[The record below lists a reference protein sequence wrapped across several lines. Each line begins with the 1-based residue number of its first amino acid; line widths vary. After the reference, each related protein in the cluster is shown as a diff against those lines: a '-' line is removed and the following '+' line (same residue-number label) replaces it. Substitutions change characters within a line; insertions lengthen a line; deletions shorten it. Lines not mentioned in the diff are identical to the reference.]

1 MWSDN
6 ESDVDLL
13 RASHIARAVVRLVK
27 TPSLLPTSIGVYG
40 DWGSGKSTVLRMV
53 LSDLKKEPEILPIWF
68 NGWLFEGYQDAR
80 SALMGSILDALKGR
94 IAKDESRFKK
104 AKNKVA
110 KLAKRVD
117 ILRVSSTAFRYGLP
131 VLLGQPHLALASVG
145 VDLVKLLKDN
155 AKDLNADDLRK
166 VLAAAPAADEIRRSV
181 STFREEFA
189 GLLKD
194 LDLEGVAI
202 IIDDLDRCL
211 PPTIIETLE
220 AIKLFLFVPQTAFI
234 IGADE
239 RLIRHA
245 VRQRF
250 PELPGPEAEV
260 GRDYLEKLI
269 QIPITIPQ
277 LSGAEVESY
286 TSLLFAQRHVDSATF
301 AALLEKIA
309 KERAA
314 EVSRPAFDIGVL
326 RAVLPDGK
334 LEQALQEDLDLGRQ
348 ITLVLT
354 PGLSGSPRR
363 TKRFLN
369 AVLLRLEMA
378 KDRGLTLSR
387 QVLAKLLVLEYIR
400 APFFRQL
407 AALQAADGRP
417 QALVDVEKAARASG
431 RNEWPSTEKEQA
443 RPSESV
449 TTSFELSAWLADPWA
464 VSWLASDPTL
474 EGVDLRPY
482 FHVAR
487 PRDMR
492 FESAGPAL
500 SPTAEDVLAGLLGT
514 DEVAIKYATT
524 RLRDLDSADA
534 AAVFDRI
541 ALRLGRAEKPESDAC
556 QKRLI
561 EITKVHPTLAP
572 SLIPVFK
579 ELTDTKIATATP
591 MLLLEAVKGTSIAAS
606 FKPLLSTWSH
616 SSLATLAKVAT
627 NALSRLGD

>member
-53 LSDLKKEPEILPIWF
+53 LDDLKREPRILPIWF

-80 SALMGSILDALKGR
+80 SALMGSILDALKLQ
-94 IAKDESRFKK
+94 IAKDETRFRK
-104 AKNKVA
+104 AKEKVV
-110 KLAKRVD
+110 KLAKRID
-117 ILRVSSTAFRYGLP
+117 ILRVGGTALRYGLP
-131 VLLGQPHLALASVG
+131 VLLGHPHLTLASAG
-145 VDLVKLLKDN
+145 VDLVKLAKDQ
-155 AKDLNADDLRK
+155 AKDLNADELRK
-166 VLAAAPAADEIRRSV
+166 VLAAPAADKIRHSV
-181 STFREEFA
+181 ATFRDEFA
-189 GLLKD
+189 ELLKD
-194 LDLEGVAI
+194 LDLDAVAV

-220 AIKLFLFVPQTAFI
+220 AIKLFLFVPQTAFV

-277 LSGAEVESY
+277 LSAAEIESY
-286 TSLLFAQRHVDSATF
+286 TSLLFAQLHLDPAILT
-301 AALLEKIA
+301 ALLEKIA

-314 EVSRPAFDIGVL
+314 EVSRPAFDISLL
-326 RAVLPDGK
+326 RAVLPEGR
-334 LEQALQEDLDLGRQ
+334 LEKALQEDLDLGRQ

-363 TKRFLN
+363 AKRFLN

-407 AALQAADGRP
+407 AVLQAADGHP
-417 QALVDVEKAARASG
+417 QALLDVEKAARAIG
-431 RNEWPSTEKEQA
+431 RDESPPTAKEVA
-443 RPSESV
+443 RPSEPVAAS
-449 TTSFELSAWLADPWA
+449 LDLGAWLADPWV
-464 VSWLASDPTL
+464 VSWLASDPSF

-500 SPTAEDVLAGLLGT
+500 SPTAEDVLTGLVGT
-514 DEVAIKYATT
+514 DEDAIKHATT
-524 RLRDLDSADA
+524 RLKDLDPADA

-541 ALRLGRAEKPESDAC
+541 VQRLARAEKPQSDAF

-561 EITKVHPTLAP
+561 EIATVHQMLAP
-572 SLIPVFK
+572 SLILVFK
-579 ELTDTKIATATP
+579 DLTDTKIATATP
-591 MLLLEAVKGTSIAAS
+591 MLLVEAVKGTSVAAS
-606 FKPLLSTWSH
+606 FKPLLAEWSR
-616 SSLATLAKVAT
+616 SSVTTLAKFAS
-627 NALSRLGD
+627 NALSRLTD